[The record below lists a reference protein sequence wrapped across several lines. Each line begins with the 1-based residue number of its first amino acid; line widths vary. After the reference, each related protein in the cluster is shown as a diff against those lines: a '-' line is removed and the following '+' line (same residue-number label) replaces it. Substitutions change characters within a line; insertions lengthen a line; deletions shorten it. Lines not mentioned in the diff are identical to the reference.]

1 MQEIVN
7 TWAVAV
13 TMAIIFSAVVGML
26 LPDSAIKKY
35 VSVVIGIVVTI
46 IILSPLISLLSGAD
60 VQTELE
66 NALQTAGSSSPPVPE
81 SGSYKEYI
89 YQIYEVYMGD
99 E

>member
-1 MQEIVN
+1 MQNIVS

-13 TMAIIFSAVVGML
+13 TMAIIFSAVIGML

-60 VQTELE
+60 AETELQ
-66 NALQTAGSSSPPVPE
+66 NALKSAGSSEPAVPE

-89 YQIYEVYMGD
+89 YKIYEVYMGD

>member
-1 MQEIVN
+1 MQELVS

-46 IILSPLISLLSGAD
+46 IILSPLISVLSGAD
-60 VQTELE
+60 VQAELQ
-66 NALQTAGSSSPPVPE
+66 NALKSAGSSEPKVPA

-99 E
+99 

>member
-13 TMAIIFSAVVGML
+13 TMAIIFSAVIGML

-60 VQTELE
+60 VPAELE
-66 NALQTAGSSSPPVPE
+66 NALQTAGNTKPATPE

>member
-1 MQEIVN
+1 MQELVN

-13 TMAIIFSAVVGML
+13 TMAIIFSAVIGML

-46 IILSPLISLLSGAD
+46 IILSPLISLLGGSD
-60 VQTELE
+60 VEAELQ
-66 NALQTAGSSSPPVPE
+66 NALQNAGSSEPAVPQ

>member
-13 TMAIIFSAVVGML
+13 TMAIIFSAVIGML

-66 NALQTAGSSSPPVPE
+66 NALKTAGSSTPATPE